1 MLTALFYILIV
12 ISLLTFCIISIW
24 GFVLFNRFYNQ
35 IKYKNY
41 LLEKLNQNISLLAK
55 NKNDEDQ

>member
-1 MLTALFYILIV
+1 MLTALFYILIA

-24 GFVLFNRFYNQ
+24 SFVLFNRFYNQ

-41 LLEKLNQNISLLAK
+41 LLEKLTQNISSLAK
-55 NKNDEDQ
+55 TNKED

>member
-1 MLTALFYILIV
+1 MLTALFYILIA

-24 GFVLFNRFYNQ
+24 SFVLFNRFYNQ

-41 LLEKLNQNISLLAK
+41 LLEKLNQNISSLAK
-55 NKNDEDQ
+55 TNK

>member
-1 MLTALFYILIV
+1 MLTALFYILIA

-24 GFVLFNRFYNQ
+24 SFVLFNIFYNQ

-41 LLEKLNQNISLLAK
+41 LLEKLNQNISSLAK
-55 NKNDEDQ
+55 TNKED

>member
-1 MLTALFYILIV
+1 MLTALFYILIA

-24 GFVLFNRFYNQ
+24 SFVLFNRFYNQ

-41 LLEKLNQNISLLAK
+41 LLEKLNQNISSLAK
-55 NKNDEDQ
+55 NNKED